1 MSINNNTE
9 NSSRFELVNKSAKLD
24 NGPGRYRI
32 GLVTLSNDYVTEL
45 DFMNMRPSNDIAI
58 YTSRL
63 PNTPQCTVETLREMA
78 PHITKATSLILP
90 EGHLD
95 VIAYAC
101 TSGTAVMGFKKV
113 QSLIQAVRPNIACVT
128 PLTSSLEA
136 LDRFDAQRISV
147 LTPYVD
153 DVNANIIRYL
163 EANGKS
169 IATFTSFKIVENEK
183 MARVS
188 PESIYHAALN
198 ADRKDSDALFISC
211 TAIRAVEV
219 IEKIEQK
226 LGKPVITAV
235 QAMFW
240 QSLRLAGF
248 NGKISGYGQLLWF

>member
-1 MSINNNTE
+1 MNNNSE
-9 NSSRFELVNKSAKLD
+9 NSSRFELVNESAKLD

-32 GLVTLSNDYVTEL
+32 GLVTLSNDYVTER
-45 DFMNMRPSNDIAI
+45 DFMNMRPNDDIAI
-58 YTSRL
+58 FTSRL
-63 PNTPQCTVETLREMA
+63 PNTSQCTVETLREMA
-78 PHITKATSLILP
+78 PHITEAVSLIVP
-90 EGHLD
+90 EGRLD
-95 VIAYAC
+95 VVAYAC
-101 TSGTAVMGFKKV
+101 TSGTAVLGFKKV
-113 QSLIQAVRPNIACVT
+113 QSLIQAVRPNIPCIT

-153 DVNANIIRYL
+153 DVNADIVRCL
-163 EANGKS
+163 ELHGKS
-169 IATFTSFKIVENEK
+169 IAAFTSFKIVDNEK
-183 MARVS
+183 MARIT

-198 ADRKDSDALFISC
+198 ADRQDADALFISC

-248 NGKISGYGQLLWF
+248 NGKISGYGQLLWL